1 MDEMEIAFKLHEQIN
16 FYWHFYVPSAIV
28 LLGWIFAGTGSW
40 PWNKRLA
47 LSVAFAG
54 FVVFNLLALVKS
66 YTALEAV
73 VNELR
78 SSSVASSALNA
89 EVLSAAIIR
98 LDMGPWEAGIV
109 FHLVLDFGILYFILI
124 WSGRKIAT

>member
-1 MDEMEIAFKLHEQIN
+1 
-16 FYWHFYVPSAIV
+16 
-28 LLGWIFAGTGSW
+28 
-40 PWNKRLA
+40 
-47 LSVAFAG
+47 VA
-54 FVVFNLLALVKS
+54 
-66 YTALEAV
+66 
-73 VNELR
+73 
-78 SSSVASSALNA
+78 SALNA